1 MIQQCCVYLLSC
13 QFEESSSCAQVKCP
27 SSCAQVDILEIMLR
41 DSLDLLDQLFIV
53 EVSNNMEVND
63 FAHKMIMA
71 LPMPNVSEWQ
81 WHVTNLSSLL
91 PKAEKTHK
99 GKPKPLMWSKIKQ
112 DERFRWDS
120 NLFSCDYEE

>member
-1 MIQQCCVYLLSC
+1 
-13 QFEESSSCAQVKCP
+13 
-27 SSCAQVDILEIMLR
+27 MLR

-112 DERFRWDS
+112 DERFRWAPD
-120 NLFSCDYEE
+120 LFNSDDEE

>member
-1 MIQQCCVYLLSC
+1 
-13 QFEESSSCAQVKCP
+13 
-27 SSCAQVDILEIMLR
+27 MLR
-41 DSLDLLDQLFIV
+41 DSLDLLDHLFIV
-53 EVSNNMEVND
+53 EVSNNKD

-81 WHVTNLSSLL
+81 WHVTNLSSVL

-120 NLFSCDYEE
+120 NLFSSDDEE